1 MREAFYDTEKKEKHK
16 RKENTMENS
25 TQNFATKKFIS
36 ILLMALA
43 FVMLNL
49 NWIKFSDNNLEFVE
63 ELQEDFEADMEWL
76 EEFFDGDIEA
86 ALEEEGYSESEID
99 AMMDMVDGTEKMI
112 DVLSEGEYSV
122 WSAVSMMTAISD
134 MKTSLT
140 DENLND
146 SRGAAESAEM
156 IHTLQIIFGV
166 IIGVFAF
173 VGLLMLLAIFAHVRN
188 KYSMGAGALVF
199 SIILSVVVG
208 FFGLIIRFGIDEPGN
223 GVTFAPIVMPIL
235 VIASCIV
242 WCSARKNMPA
252 KEQDTLY

>member
-1 MREAFYDTEKKEKHK
+1 
-16 RKENTMENS
+16 MENS

-76 EEFFDGDIEA
+76 EDIYGGDLEE
-86 ALEEEGYSESEID
+86 ALEEEGYSKSEIES
-99 AMMDMVDGTEKMI
+99 MIKMVDGTEKI
-112 DVLSEGEYSV
+112 VDTLTTGKNSV
-122 WSAVSMMTAISD
+122 WSAVSMMTAIAD
-134 MKTSLT
+134 MKSALT
-140 DENLND
+140 NEDIVDRDE
-146 SRGAAESAEM
+146 AEETAESIKM
-156 IHTLQIIFGV
+156 LQIVFGV

-173 VGLLMLLAIFAHVRN
+173 VGFWMLLAIIAHLRN
-188 KYSMGAGALVF
+188 KYAMGAAALVF

-252 KEQDTLY
+252 KEQDTLC